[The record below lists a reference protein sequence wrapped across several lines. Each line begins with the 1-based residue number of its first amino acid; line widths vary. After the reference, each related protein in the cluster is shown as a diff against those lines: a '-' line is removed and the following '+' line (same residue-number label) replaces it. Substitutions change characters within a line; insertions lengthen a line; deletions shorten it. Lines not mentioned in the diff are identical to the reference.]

1 MRRSIWGIV
10 CLAFILMTV
19 NNGFGQELPKAQKM
33 ENTSWHE
40 VVMLDFKSGMERDAM
55 DIINNH
61 FLKAVK
67 NADIE
72 GPAKTFVM
80 ETGKWDLLLVWNL
93 DSITDLNWEV
103 SPENEKW
110 FKALA
115 EQEGG
120 PQEAM
125 DLLGKYESMIQ
136 TSTSHLATTK
146 KE

>member
-1 MRRSIWGIV
+1 MRTLIKGTVI
-10 CLAFILMTV
+10 LALILMIF
-19 NNGFGQELPKAQKM
+19 NNGFSQELPKAQKM

-55 DIINNH
+55 NIINNH
-61 FLKAVK
+61 FLKAVE

-80 ETGKWDLLLVWNL
+80 ETGKWDLMLVWNL
-93 DSITDLNWEV
+93 DSIADLNWEV

-110 FKALA
+110 IKALA

-120 PQEAM
+120 SQEAM

-136 TSTSHLATTK
+136 SSTSHLATSK
-146 KE
+146 NE